1 MKKIQRTTREAI
13 IYLTSKA
20 LVLCGVAAA
29 FAGCAPMYGTP
40 PPPRTYPYYWSD
52 QAPEQVDPLTEP
64 KTKTITKTE
73 TKNNTQYEQ
82 TAEISTEDGSADRR

>member
-40 PPPRTYPYYWSD
+40 PLPRTYPYYWSD
-52 QAPEQVDPLTEP
+52 QAPEQVYPLSD
-64 KTKTITKTE
+64 KDS
-73 TKNNTQYEQ
+73 KNNKQYEQ
-82 TAEISTEDGSADRR
+82 DPEISTQDNSADRR

>member
-1 MKKIQRTTREAI
+1 MKKIKRTTHEAI

-40 PPPRTYPYYWSD
+40 PPPRTYPFYWSD
-52 QAPEQVDPLTEP
+52 QAPEVVDPLDKKNLE
-64 KTKTITKTE
+64 KTTP
-73 TKNNTQYEQ
+73 YEQ
-82 TAEISTEDGSADRR
+82 STEINAEDHSADRR

>member
-40 PPPRTYPYYWSD
+40 PLPRTYPYYWSD
-52 QAPEQVDPLTEP
+52 QAPEQVDPLSD
-64 KTKTITKTE
+64 KDS
-73 TKNNTQYEQ
+73 KNNKQYEQ
-82 TAEISTEDGSADRR
+82 DPEISTEDDSVDRR

>member
-1 MKKIQRTTREAI
+1 MKKIKRTTHEAI

-40 PPPRTYPYYWSD
+40 PPPRTYPFYWSD
-52 QAPEQVDPLTEP
+52 QAPEVVDPLDKKNSE
-64 KTKTITKTE
+64 KTTP
-73 TKNNTQYEQ
+73 YEQ
-82 TAEISTEDGSADRR
+82 STEISTQDDTADRR

>member
-20 LVLCGVAAA
+20 LVLCGVAAV

-40 PPPRTYPYYWSD
+40 PLPRTYPYYWSD
-52 QAPEQVDPLTEP
+52 QAPEQVDPLSD
-64 KTKTITKTE
+64 KDS
-73 TKNNTQYEQ
+73 KNNKQYEQ
-82 TAEISTEDGSADRR
+82 DPEISTQDNSADRR

>member
-1 MKKIQRTTREAI
+1 MKKIKRTTHEAI

-40 PPPRTYPYYWSD
+40 PPPRTYPFYWSD
-52 QAPEQVDPLTEP
+52 QAPEQVDP
-64 KTKTITKTE
+64 ITDKDS
-73 TKNNTQYEQ
+73 KNNTQYEQ
-82 TAEISTEDGSADRR
+82 APEISTEDGSEDRR